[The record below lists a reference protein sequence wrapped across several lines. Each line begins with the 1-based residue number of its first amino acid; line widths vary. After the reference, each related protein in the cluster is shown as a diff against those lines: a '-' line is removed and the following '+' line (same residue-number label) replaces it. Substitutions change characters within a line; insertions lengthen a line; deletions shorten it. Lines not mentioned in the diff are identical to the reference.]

1 MNKEQ
6 PQGATGN
13 TPVVTPIGSDSATFI
28 KDLIE
33 KGLMRRAA
41 MSPDA
46 DALLE
51 GASPT
56 EFQSFNA
63 GFNCALLRVAGM
75 IAAMEEAHAKLMKQ
89 EAKPAPS
96 HPSEPPEDVPRQWN
110 VK

>member
-13 TPVVTPIGSDSATFI
+13 TPVVTPIGSDAATFI

-46 DALLE
+46 EALLE
-51 GASPT
+51 GANPA

-63 GFNCALLRVAGM
+63 GFNCALLRVAGI
-75 IAAMEEAHAKLMKQ
+75 IAAMEDAHAKLMKQ

-96 HPSEPPEDVPRQWN
+96 HPPFDPLSASSDPF
-110 VK
+110 